1 MANVLGSLF
10 SEIAGAIR
18 EKTGTSEP
26 MAPNRFPEKIR
37 GISATSGEGVDPYY
51 LNLAETLMVR
61 DAARLTGDG
70 KTLSLKGFIK
80 ADGST
85 MGNLP
90 AYSFAGFRDV
100 ENMVFSDVIMVNEYA
115 LRDCGNLKILDI
127 TAGGQADLIGIA
139 ENALSGCASLET
151 VILRSG
157 GTALR
162 FASVNLSNGAND
174 TFCVYVPA
182 ADYDAIVGNLSSSNV
197 PASRYRK
204 LEEHPA
210 VNFWSQTFTVKFYD
224 GDTLV
229 DTKTVRYGQD
239 AASSYRKEGK
249 KLIGWTPEPVNVTQ
263 DMDCYGSWAP
273 ATFGEAT
280 WAEIDAMAQSGVIGD
295 VYAVGDTKDVTLT
308 YPDGTTEDIT
318 LAISDFGGY
327 GVSGGTAGLGLV
339 MAHAL
344 KATRPM
350 GSGSNAYAYNT
361 LATWLNNDFYNAL
374 PEDLRTRIKG
384 KDITGFSVY
393 HKCWVPSLKE
403 LNVSN
408 GVFIDISGQG
418 MPLFASDAN
427 RIRKLG
433 KDGAATAYW
442 TRTIKTSGSTYYYA
456 VIKTNG
462 TFTATAASHGT
473 HPAQSSGVVVGM
485 CL

>member
-1 MANVLGSLF
+1 MD
-10 SEIAGAIR
+10 I
-18 EKTGTSEP
+18 TSFLIGYQAARN
-26 MAPNRFPEKIR
+26 AP
-37 GISATSGEGVDPYY
+37 SGDGVDHYY
-51 LNLAETLMVR
+51 LDLAETLMVR
-61 DAARLTGDG
+61 DATRLTGDS
-70 KTLSLKGFIK
+70 KTLSLKGFIRS
-80 ADGST
+80 DGST

-90 AYSFAGFRDV
+90 AYSFAGFRNV

-115 LRDCGNLKILDI
+115 FRDCGNLKILDI
-127 TAGGQADLIGIA
+127 TAGSQADLIGIA
-139 ENALSGCASLET
+139 ENALSGCTSLGT
-151 VILRSG
+151 VIFRSG

-182 ADYDAIVGNLSSSNV
+182 ADYDAIVGNLTASNV
-197 PASRYRK
+197 PVDRYLK

-210 VNFWSQTFTVKFYD
+210 VNFWNQTFTVNFYD
-224 GDTLV
+224 GDNLV

-249 KLIGWTPEPVNVTQ
+249 KLIGWTPEPVNVTEN
-263 DMDCYGSWAP
+263 MNCYGTWAP
-273 ATFGEAT
+273 ATLEEAT
-280 WAEIDAMAQSGVIGD
+280 WEEIGQMAEAGTIGD

-308 YPDGTTEDIT
+308 YADGTTEDIT

-344 KATRPM
+344 KDTRPM
-350 GSGSNAYAYNT
+350 GSGSNSYAYNT

-374 PEDLRTRIKG
+374 PEELRTRIKG
-384 KDITGFSVY
+384 KDIAGFSVF

-403 LNVSN
+403 LNISN
-408 GVFIDISGQG
+408 SVFFDINGQG
-418 MPLFASDAN
+418 MPLFASDAS

-433 KDGAATAYW
+433 KDGAATTYW

-462 TFTATAASHGT
+462 TFTATTASGGT